1 MFNFLRISRPI
12 DSIYSETIFT
22 ILGFKI
28 NNSTIFTIFIIFL
41 FVLLCFFV
49 IKNFKLK
56 PNKTQVSIEIIYE
69 LIENLILQITGS
81 KSQTKLIL
89 PFIGSLF
96 LFILASNL
104 LGNVPGLTNITFDGK
119 AILRVPTADFS
130 TTFSLAIVFII
141 AIQLISI
148 KDFGVFGYIGKF
160 IKIKE
165 LYNGFRK
172 SFKDGLFSIIDF
184 FIGFMDIISE
194 LAKVISLS
202 LRLFGNIYAGIV
214 LTSVIFTGMAYI
226 LPSVWVG
233 MGLLFAIVQAVVFSS
248 LITAY
253 YVLAVKLK
261 SEDDV

>member
-1 MFNFLRISRPI
+1 MPKSILVLDLTEKDFISNPTI
-12 DSIYSETIFT
+12 ETQ
-22 ILGFKI
+22 LA
-28 NNSTIFTIFIIFL
+28 
-41 FVLLCFFV
+41 
-49 IKNFKLK
+49 
-56 PNKTQVSIEIIYE
+56 E
-69 LIENLILQITGS
+69 LIKKVPKDAGS
-81 KSQTKLIL
+81 DI
-89 PFIGSLF
+89 
-96 LFILASNL
+96 
-104 LGNVPGLTNITFDGK
+104 
-119 AILRVPTADFS
+119 RVKVEFAQS
-130 TTFSLAIVFII
+130 A
-141 AIQLISI
+141 
-148 KDFGVFGYIGKF
+148 F

-184 FIGFMDIISE
+184 FIGFLDIISE